1 MSYYTRKE
9 IDELHDDIA
18 SLAAKATADEE
29 EKRSVISSIEHSLHN
44 GYDRRRMCEKL
55 EKYLDAKQ
63 SSRLVDKL
71 QDRLDEYKRKA
82 RKRNGGSEDN
92 NSKPDG
98 SAPEAPKKS
107 RFDVVI
113 PKSNG
118 DKATAPPPVVA
129 NPVLSLP
136 VAPPT
141 LTTASSSLSSNQIKL
156 MMVNA
161 QREIEERKRALT
173 QLKAKDPILASVPQ
187 IGLPVAMA
195 SQALAKQPP
204 PEDMDK
210 AKKIAE
216 LQAQIRAKLS
226 GSLANLIQPPVA
238 PTTDRPKPL
247 ILDEDGRTIDKSG
260 RAVNIP
266 TLTPTL
272 KANIRAQ
279 KREVFSK
286 SQTYSEKSS
295 SQEDTVKFFDD
306 RIAIKPGN
314 RNKRALRFHEPGKFQ
329 QMAERMRMKA
339 QLERLQNEISQ
350 IARKT
355 GISSATKL
363 ALIAPKQDTPDDVP
377 SMEWWDSVILTND
390 LYTLDEDGKISIRQ
404 SAITN
409 LIEHPTQ
416 MKPPNE
422 PLKPVYLPVFLTKKE
437 RKKLRRQNRREAWK
451 EEQEK
456 IRLGLVQ
463 PPEPKLRI
471 SNLMRVLG
479 TEAVQDP
486 TKIEAHVR
494 EQMAKRQKAHEDA
507 NNARKLTAEQ
517 KSEKKIRK
525 IKEDTSCG
533 VHVSVYR
540 IRDLQD
546 NASKKF
552 KVETNAK
559 QLHMTG
565 TVVLFR
571 DCCVVVVEGGPK
583 QQKKYRR
590 LMLHRIKWEEDMVK
604 GPDGQEVPN
613 SCVLV
618 WEGTSQR
625 RHFGEIKFKIF
636 PMEKMAREFFQ
647 KHQVEQ
653 YWDLS
658 YSGAVLEASTDE

>member
-18 SLAAKATADEE
+18 SLAAKATTDDEE
-29 EKRSVISSIEHSLHN
+29 RRSVISSIEHCLHN

-55 EKYLDAKQ
+55 EKYIDAKQ
-63 SSRLVDKL
+63 SSRLMEKL
-71 QDRLDEYKRKA
+71 QDRLDDYKRKA
-82 RKRNGGSEDN
+82 RKRNGGADDN
-92 NSKPDG
+92 VKSDNA
-98 SAPEAPKKS
+98 APEAPKKS

-113 PKSNG
+113 TNATNG
-118 DKATAPPPVVA
+118 DKSKVTPVVPTIPA
-129 NPVLSLP
+129 LSLP
-136 VAPPT
+136 VPPPT

-173 QLKAKDPILASVPQ
+173 QLKAKDPLLAAVPQ

-195 SQALAKQPP
+195 TQALSKQPP

-226 GSLANLIQPPVA
+226 GSLANLIQPPA
-238 PTTDRPKPL
+238 PVPDRPKPL

-260 RAVNIP
+260 RTINIP

-286 SQTYSEKSS
+286 SQSYAEKSS
-295 SQEDTVKFFDD
+295 SQEDSLKFFDD
-306 RIAIKPGN
+306 RINQKPGN

-390 LYTLDEDGKISIRQ
+390 LNTLDDDGKISIRQ

-416 MKPPNE
+416 MKPP
-422 PLKPVYLPVFLTKKE
+422 
-437 RKKLRRQNRREAWK
+437 
-451 EEQEK
+451 
-456 IRLGLVQ
+456 
-463 PPEPKLRI
+463 
-471 SNLMRVLG
+471 
-479 TEAVQDP
+479 
-486 TKIEAHVR
+486 
-494 EQMAKRQKAHEDA
+494 
-507 NNARKLTAEQ
+507 
-517 KSEKKIRK
+517 
-525 IKEDTSCG
+525 
-533 VHVSVYR
+533 
-540 IRDLQD
+540 
-546 NASKKF
+546 SK
-552 KVETNAK
+552 
-559 QLHMTG
+559 
-565 TVVLFR
+565 
-571 DCCVVVVEGGPK
+571 
-583 QQKKYRR
+583 
-590 LMLHRIKWEEDMVK
+590 LML
-604 GPDGQEVPN
+604 
-613 SCVLV
+613 
-618 WEGTSQR
+618 
-625 RHFGEIKFKIF
+625 FIKFSLYLNI
-636 PMEKMAREFFQ
+636 
-647 KHQVEQ
+647 
-653 YWDLS
+653 
-658 YSGAVLEASTDE
+658 

>member
-18 SLAAKATADEE
+18 SLATKATADED
-29 EKRSVISSIEHSLHN
+29 EKRSVISSIENSLHN
-44 GYDRRRMCEKL
+44 GYDHRRICEKL

-63 SSRLVDKL
+63 CSRLVEKL
-71 QDRLDEYKRKA
+71 QDRLDEYKRKS
-82 RKRNGGSEDN
+82 RKRNGGTED
-92 NSKPDG
+92 STKCD
-98 SAPEAPKKS
+98 SSTPEAPKKS

-113 PKSNG
+113 PKTNG
-118 DKATAPPPVVA
+118 NKSAVPAAVSS

-141 LTTASSSLSSNQIKL
+141 LTTASSALSSNQIKL

-204 PEDMDK
+204 PEDIDK

-226 GSLANLIQPPVA
+226 GSLANLIQPPSGT
-238 PTTDRPKPL
+238 TTDRPKPL

-260 RAVNIP
+260 RAINIP
-266 TLTPTL
+266 ILTPTL

-286 SQTYSEKSS
+286 SQTYAEKSS
-295 SQEDTVKFFDD
+295 AQEDTVKFFDD
-306 RIAIKPGN
+306 RIAQKPGN

-390 LYTLDEDGKISIRQ
+390 LNTLDDDDKISIRQ

-416 MKPPNE
+416 MKPPS
-422 PLKPVYLPVFLTKKE
+422 
-437 RKKLRRQNRREAWK
+437 KL
-451 EEQEK
+451 
-456 IRLGLVQ
+456 
-463 PPEPKLRI
+463 
-471 SNLMRVLG
+471 
-479 TEAVQDP
+479 
-486 TKIEAHVR
+486 
-494 EQMAKRQKAHEDA
+494 
-507 NNARKLTAEQ
+507 
-517 KSEKKIRK
+517 
-525 IKEDTSCG
+525 
-533 VHVSVYR
+533 
-540 IRDLQD
+540 
-546 NASKKF
+546 
-552 KVETNAK
+552 
-559 QLHMTG
+559 
-565 TVVLFR
+565 
-571 DCCVVVVEGGPK
+571 
-583 QQKKYRR
+583 
-590 LMLHRIKWEEDMVK
+590 
-604 GPDGQEVPN
+604 
-613 SCVLV
+613 
-618 WEGTSQR
+618 
-625 RHFGEIKFKIF
+625 IF
-636 PMEKMAREFFQ
+636 YFAF
-647 KHQVEQ
+647 V
-653 YWDLS
+653 
-658 YSGAVLEASTDE
+658 